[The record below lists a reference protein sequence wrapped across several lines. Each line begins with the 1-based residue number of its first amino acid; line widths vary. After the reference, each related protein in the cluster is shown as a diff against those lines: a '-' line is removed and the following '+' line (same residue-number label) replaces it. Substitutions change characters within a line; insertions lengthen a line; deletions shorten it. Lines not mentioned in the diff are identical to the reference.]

1 MLPFFA
7 VRDYSKAAYLFEHGK
22 ATKLEIR
29 VRRVGR
35 GGNECLADEDDTA
48 CPKRQPKH
56 RESEINKQECMER
69 SAIPA
74 GLCKSRGSMVA
85 VSVDMQGNVQSG
97 NVHDTRKAPASCQ
110 RKAITKLEG
119 AIAIHFR
126 RQTWLWPARL
136 SLETNGSWNPFVISL
151 STKMDARL

>member
-1 MLPFFA
+1 

-85 VSVDMQGNVQSG
+85 VSV
-97 NVHDTRKAPASCQ
+97 
-110 RKAITKLEG
+110 
-119 AIAIHFR
+119 
-126 RQTWLWPARL
+126 
-136 SLETNGSWNPFVISL
+136 ETCKEMCNPVTLTIPERHL
-151 STKMDARL
+151 QAVRGK